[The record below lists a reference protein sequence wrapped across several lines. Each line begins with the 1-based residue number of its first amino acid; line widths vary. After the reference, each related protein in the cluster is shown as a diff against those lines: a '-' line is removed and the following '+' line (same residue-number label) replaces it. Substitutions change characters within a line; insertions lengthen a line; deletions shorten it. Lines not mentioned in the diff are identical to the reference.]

1 MPQVY
6 RSQSNGSD
14 SYTRPGSNAEPGVTW
29 PAPKSSG
36 VALPPARWIGLPWL
50 SSWLAVVIS
59 ADLIAVGDQ
68 VGFLLLISA
77 AIPEM
82 CGVAMEVPDSRSKS
96 WPLCPGGATAAST
109 STPGALMS
117 GLSRSPPLL
126 TDGPIDEKS
135 AMTGASFF
143 TAVAAEI
150 AAVGFAVP
158 AMYALM
164 AAPSVGPTWIDGTK
178 WKSALSELAVGLYW
192 IMPTPPA
199 CWTAL
204 LLSTRATTPRLQST

>member
-6 RSQSNGSD
+6 RSQSCGSD
-14 SYTRPGSNAEPGVTW
+14 SYTRPGSNAEPGVTG

-36 VALPPARWIGLPWL
+36 VAVSPARLRGGR
-50 SSWLAVVIS
+50 VV
-59 ADLIAVGDQ
+59 G
-68 VGFLLLISA
+68 
-77 AIPEM
+77 
-82 CGVAMEVPDSRSKS
+82 R
-96 WPLCPGGATAAST
+96 
-109 STPGALMS
+109 
-117 GLSRSPPLL
+117 
-126 TDGPIDEKS
+126 S
-135 AMTGASFF
+135 AMTGVWSFS
-143 TAVAAEI
+143 AVAAEI

-199 CWTAL
+199 CWTA
-204 LLSTRATTPRLQST
+204 